1 MTFLDRLRSSLDAA
15 ARVPE
20 GVATPIALLWTDT
33 DGQWMPLLPQLRA
46 SFPEMF
52 TLSHDPR
59 VPYDPALRLGPAI
72 WLRCVVDRALSDV
85 VIPEGKIPI
94 LYLPRVSRQE
104 LRAAGDCPPRLL
116 PLVELQ
122 FRGRVW
128 HQSNGRDWSV
138 PGFLVSEEGLGL
150 EIAQDRRTEEALL
163 RVLELLAEVDVDGLR
178 GRRLDADDFDKLSVS
193 DPVRDLLRWMSAP
206 EVFEA
211 SSKGNRWESFR
222 NVCRMQFAFDP
233 DKEGVRG
240 AGTALATG
248 KGVWDNVWRRFCEAP
263 QLYPG
268 IGRLLSEPTNVGQ
281 GMLALDGSRNPKAN
295 EEDEK
300 ELRTQL
306 DALGGLSPASAASR
320 ISELEAQHS
329 MRRDWVWAAI
339 GQSPWA
345 RVLAPLS
352 KLAQLAKAPVG
363 GASLEAAVAAYT
375 DSGWQCDR
383 LVMDALSQF
392 KSEPDRRLLGRAIR
406 AIYLTWL
413 EDSARHFQELV
424 RKQPSES
431 RKGVGAVKPEKE
443 TCVVFVDG
451 LRYDLGVWLTERL
464 EARSLVA
471 RLSHRLSPLPTVTPT
486 AKPAA
491 TPVSGD
497 VKGTNTGEEFLPTIE
512 TKNGPR
518 AAQGQVL
525 SDRMVTR
532 HVETLDAGESR
543 FPSGSQ
549 GGGWTECGKI
559 DSLGHKVQGEL
570 PLHLENEVDR
580 IADRVTE
587 LLDMGWKRVRVVTDH
602 GWLLVPD
609 GLPKVELPSY
619 LTATKWARC
628 AVIKGDA
635 DPAVVSYGWHWNPD
649 VRIVSPPGVASFF
662 AGETYTHGGVSL
674 QECVIPEIVVERGV
688 ETVRA
693 SIKSIHWRGLR
704 CRVTVD
710 TSDPSL
716 RVDLRL
722 NWKQESSS
730 IVATVKEV
738 GSSGETSLAVADDD
752 RLGDAA
758 MVVLLDAA
766 GNVLDRRTTSVGETA

>member
-1 MTFLDRLRSSLDAA
+1 MTFFDRLQASFSASL
-15 ARVPE
+15 RVPE
-20 GVATPIALLWTDT
+20 GVSQPVALLWTDA
-33 DGQWMPLLPQLRA
+33 DGQWLPLLPQLRA
-46 SFPEMF
+46 FFPELF
-52 TLSHDPR
+52 TLSHQPTA
-59 VPYDPALRLGPAI
+59 PYDPALRLGPAI
-72 WLRCVVDRALSDV
+72 WLRCVVDRALTDV
-85 VIPEGKIPI
+85 SVPEGKVPI

-104 LRAAGDCPPRLL
+104 LRAAGDCPPKLL

-128 HQSNGRDWSV
+128 HQPNGRDWSV
-138 PGFLVSEEGLGL
+138 PAFLVSEEGLGL

-163 RVLELLAEVDVDGLR
+163 RSLELLVEVDIQGLR

-193 DPVRDLLRWMSAP
+193 DPARDLLRWMSAP

-211 SSKGNRWESFR
+211 SNKGNRWESFR
-222 NVCRMQFAFDP
+222 SVCRMQFGFDP

-240 AGTALATG
+240 AGTSLAIG
-248 KGVWDNVWRRFCEAP
+248 KGIWDSIWRRFCEAP

-268 IGRLLSEPTNVGQ
+268 IGRLLSEPASAGQ
-281 GMLALDGSRNPKAN
+281 SLLALDGSRNPKTN
-295 EEDEK
+295 EDEEQ

-306 DALGGLSPASAASR
+306 ETVGGLASSAAASR
-320 ISELEAQHS
+320 ILQLEAQHS
-329 MRRDWVWAAI
+329 GRREWVWAVI

-345 RVLAPLS
+345 RVLAPLA

-363 GASLEAAVAAYT
+363 GASLEAAIASYIDT
-375 DSGWQCDR
+375 GWQCDR
-383 LVMDALSQF
+383 LAMDALAQF
-392 KSEPDRRLLGRAIR
+392 RSEADRRLVGRAIR
-406 AIYLTWL
+406 AIYLPWL
-413 EDSARHFQELV
+413 EDSARHFQDLV
-424 RKQPSES
+424 RRQAAEI
-431 RKGVGAVKPEKE
+431 RRLVGAIKPERE
-443 TCVVFVDG
+443 TCLVFVDG
-451 LRYDLGVWLTERL
+451 LRYDLGVWLTEKL

-471 RLSHRLSPLPTVTPT
+471 RLTHRLSPLPTVTPT

-491 TPVSGD
+491 TPVSSD
-497 VKGTNTGEEFLPTIE
+497 IKGSSDGGEFIPAIE
-512 TKNGPR
+512 TKNGFRP
-518 AAQGQVL
+518 AQGQIL
-525 SDRMVTR
+525 WDRMVAR
-532 HVETLDAGESR
+532 DVETLDASEAR

-570 PLHLENEVDR
+570 PLHLENEIDR
-580 IADRVTE
+580 IADRVSE
-587 LLDMGWKRVRVVTDH
+587 LLETGWKRVRVVTDH
-602 GWLLVPD
+602 GWLLLPE
-609 GLPKVELPSY
+609 GLPKVELPAY

-635 DPAVVSYGWHWNPD
+635 DPAVVSFGWHWNPD

-674 QECVIPEIVVERGV
+674 QECVVPEILAERGV

-693 SIKSIHWRGLR
+693 SIKSIQWRGLR
-704 CRVTVD
+704 CRVAVD

-730 IVATVKEV
+730 IVASVKEV
-738 GSSGETSLAVADDD
+738 GPSGEASLAVADDD

-758 MVVLLDAA
+758 TVVLLDST

>member
-1 MTFLDRLRSSLDAA
+1 MTFLDRLQSSFETSL
-15 ARVPE
+15 RVPE
-20 GVATPIALLWTDT
+20 GVAAPVALLWTDA
-33 DGQWMPLLPQLRA
+33 DGQWLPLLPQLRA
-46 SFPEMF
+46 FFPELF
-52 TLSHDPR
+52 TLSFEPSR
-59 VPYDPALRLGPAI
+59 PYDRVLRLGPAI
-72 WLRCVVDRALSDV
+72 WLRCVVERALPDII
-85 VIPEGKIPI
+85 IPEGKIPI
-94 LYLPRVSRQE
+94 IYLPRVNRQE
-104 LRAAGDCPPRLL
+104 LRAAGECPPRLL

-128 HQSNGRDWSV
+128 HQTNGRDWSV
-138 PGFLVSEEGLGL
+138 PAFLVSEDGLSL
-150 EIAQDRRTEEALL
+150 EIAQDRRTEEAML
-163 RVLELLAEVDVDGLR
+163 RVLELLAEIDLHALR

-193 DPVRDLLRWMSAP
+193 DPMRDLLRWMSAP

-222 NVCRMQFAFDP
+222 NVCRTQFNFDP

-248 KGVWDNVWRRFCEAP
+248 RGAWDTVWRRFCEAP

-268 IGRLLSEPTNVGQ
+268 IGKLLSEPGTTGQ
-281 GMLALDGSRNPKAN
+281 SLLVLDGSRNPKAN

-300 ELRTQL
+300 FLRGQIESIGGM
-306 DALGGLSPASAASR
+306 ALGPAAAR
-320 ISELEAQHS
+320 IVELESQHGT
-329 MRRDWVWAAI
+329 RREWVWAAI
-339 GQSPWA
+339 GQSSWA
-345 RVLAPLS
+345 KVLAPLS
-352 KLAQLAKAPVG
+352 KLAQLAKSPVG
-363 GASLEAAVAAYT
+363 GASLEAAVAAYV

-383 LVMDALSQF
+383 LAMEALAQF
-392 KSEPDRRLLGRAIR
+392 KSEPDRRVLGRAIR
-406 AIYLTWL
+406 AVYLPWL
-413 EDSARHFQELV
+413 EDSARHFQELF
-424 RKQPSES
+424 RKEAAEG
-431 RKGVGAVKPEKE
+431 RKSVGAVKAEKE

-451 LRYDLGVWLTERL
+451 LRYDLGVWLAEKL

-471 RLSHRLSPLPTVTPT
+471 RLSHRLSPLPTVTAT

-491 TPVSGD
+491 TPVSKD
-497 VKGTNTGEEFLPTIE
+497 VKGSTTGEDFLPMIE

-525 SDRMVTR
+525 WDRMGAR
-532 HVETLDAGESR
+532 EVETLDAGEVK
-543 FPSGSQ
+543 FPSGSL

-570 PLHLENEVDR
+570 PLHLENEIDR
-580 IADRVTE
+580 IADRVAE
-587 LLDMGWKRVRVVTDH
+587 LLDAGWKRIRVVTDH

-609 GLPKVELPSY
+609 ELPKVELPSY
-619 LTATKWARC
+619 LTATKWARS

-635 DPAVVSYGWHWNPD
+635 DPTVVTYGWHWNPD
-649 VRIVSPPGVASFF
+649 VRVVSPPGVASFF

-674 QECVIPEIVVERGV
+674 QECVVPEIVVERGV

-693 SIKSIHWRGLR
+693 TIKAIQWRGLR

-730 IVATVKEV
+730 IVVAAKEL
-738 GSSGETSLAVADDD
+738 GPAGEVSLAVADDD

-758 MVVLLDAA
+758 MVVLLDSA